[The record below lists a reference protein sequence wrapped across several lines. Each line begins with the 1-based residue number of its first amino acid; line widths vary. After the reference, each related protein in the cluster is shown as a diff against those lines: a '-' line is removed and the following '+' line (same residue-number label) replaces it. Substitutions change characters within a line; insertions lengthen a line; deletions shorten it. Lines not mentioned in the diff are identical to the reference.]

1 MENFIKQNQVN
12 FDTKNEFLSK
22 FYHLL
27 SILEEKTAT
36 SK

>member
-1 MENFIKQNQVN
+1 MENDIEQNQVN
-12 FDTKNEFLSK
+12 FDTKHEFLSK
-22 FYHLL
+22 SYHLL